1 MKKSQKYIVMIGIV
15 AALLAVSGSLFAVK
29 KFRKPL
35 VAFYRIPEQNIPFIK
50 SMLENQAVFKEYDN
64 SVSLFSQLQEGRKP
78 DILLTTSGQPLKTA
92 ESLAPKNTSVPTALL
107 GDITTSIRTA
117 TSKSQG
123 GDFKSLPLLSS
134 HFEIDVNVRKMRRTN
149 IKNIN
154 TWDDIAR
161 FIRESKEKNN
171 DMGLVFAGKDG
182 SVMLDLVSAMAE
194 ALSGKPAY
202 DAAIKIIQDT
212 IAEYGEKEKALNMDD
227 IAARLGQ
234 SPNAPLYDAL
244 QFLRTWVQERLIAAD
259 SFNMDKQT
267 VGAFMQNNL
276 ASVVIMSLA
285 DHRSINHDA
294 IEPFVSVY
302 FPSELSADRRH
313 FIAPVFYAVP
323 FSKNAKGMALIAK
336 LISPESQ
343 ESLSYATG
351 LAPVLARCRTP
362 DKQADDARYWIAATN
377 EPLPGLSR
385 ETTLSDEQL
394 QSLGIALSA
403 LIRR

>member
-1 MKKSQKYIVMIGIV
+1 MGSGQVGRTDDGAQVMG
-15 AALLAVSGSLFAVK
+15 
-29 KFRKPL
+29 
-35 VAFYRIPEQNIPFIK
+35 
-50 SMLENQAVFKEYDN
+50 VFN
-64 SVSLFSQLQEGRKP
+64 SVQKKEEG
-78 DILLTTSGQPLKTA
+78 I
-92 ESLAPKNTSVPTALL
+92 
-107 GDITTSIRTA
+107 
-117 TSKSQG
+117 
-123 GDFKSLPLLSS
+123 LPLLP
-134 HFEIDVNVRKMRRTN
+134 
-149 IKNIN
+149 
-154 TWDDIAR
+154 
-161 FIRESKEKNN
+161 
-171 DMGLVFAGKDG
+171 G
-182 SVMLDLVSAMAE
+182 DL
-194 ALSGKPAY
+194 
-202 DAAIKIIQDT
+202 QDKVDP
-212 IAEYGEKEKALNMDD
+212 YL
-227 IAARLGQ
+227 R
-234 SPNAPLYDAL
+234 PLYDAL